1 MYTHARARKEWI
13 RVLLLRWVG
22 LDFHVLHL
30 VFYSLKLLDVSNG
43 WGHGTCLTE
52 TEMYNEALE

>member
-1 MYTHARARKEWI
+1 MCCYYAGRA
-13 RVLLLRWVG
+13 LL
-22 LDFHVLHL
+22 FHVLHL

-52 TEMYNEALE
+52 TDMYNEFLE